1 MKNQL
6 TIFNILNKFDFQNK
20 TLKRED
26 EIKNKLNTLLFCL
39 LCAKYKSKI
48 KFRVPDLYRHL
59 SLVCA
64 HLSQHLL

>member
-6 TIFNILNKFDFQNK
+6 TIFNILYKFDFQNK

-48 KFRVPDLYRHL
+48 KFRGPDLYGN
-59 SLVCA
+59 
-64 HLSQHLL
+64 